1 MAYNKK
7 KGKKDIVVSG
17 IPMYPDYL
25 DGQIREDRRPNML
38 GGIVTLDKY
47 GNWMS
52 AQQQTALAA
61 RKKKQREDWRND
73 NPNIKN
79 KVKEED
85 V

>member
-1 MAYNKK
+1 
-7 KGKKDIVVSG
+7 
-17 IPMYPDYL
+17 
-25 DGQIREDRRPNML
+25 
-38 GGIVTLDKY
+38 
-47 GNWMS
+47 MS